1 MTPPKSWEKD
11 TAYWNMV
18 GKKKIAVGLMNEI
31 IGSLKSGEQIFL
43 TEIAHQ
49 FESNGLGPEDF
60 LTGYNSFDGPPVL
73 DFEDVFGKPMPTP
86 R

>member
-1 MTPPKSWEKD
+1 MTPPKNWEKD

-43 TEIAHQ
+43 TEIANQ
-49 FESNGLGPEDF
+49 FQAHGLDVDDF
-60 LTGYNSFDGPPVL
+60 LTGYKSFDGPPVL
-73 DFEDVFGKPMPTP
+73 DFEDVFGKPMPPP